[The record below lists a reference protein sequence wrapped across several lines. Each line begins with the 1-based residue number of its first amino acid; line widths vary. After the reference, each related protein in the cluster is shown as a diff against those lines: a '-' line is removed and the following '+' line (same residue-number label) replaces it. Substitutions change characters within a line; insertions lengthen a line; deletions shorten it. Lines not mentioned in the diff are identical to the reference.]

1 MITFSS
7 APIISPSST
16 TTITTS
22 SSAPLHSNSYPT
34 LASPPPSSSS
44 LNLHKSN
51 MNPMINPTNF
61 PTAMSALHKNV
72 APCAGQ
78 HQQQNHHHLQ
88 HPQQQQQQPIR
99 MPKYGGPTVIPQNDV
114 ARLSYY
120 LKCCLFCMPSLFK
133 SVPVVLF
140 DYNNIESM
148 PRAYHDAIYRLAFQH
163 FTIEKLVQHNI
174 IRIDDALPSHVSNM
188 FEDVHVISSLL
199 EPEIKKTMACTPTW
213 AREYFILPFYRY
225 FFTKSKLA
233 TATATATAAA
243 ASTSASASTPAPPT
257 NASVSVQ
264 SHDGSVSS
272 NIIPQAIATLQ
283 YLIQISTQNENNTSN
298 SFTHP
303 PQHENQQQQQQQEQL
318 PPRQEPMTLE
328 FRNFSQYAANAEI
341 GSSDAVPMVDAG
353 VPLHEI

>member
-1 MITFSS
+1 
-7 APIISPSST
+7 
-16 TTITTS
+16 
-22 SSAPLHSNSYPT
+22 
-34 LASPPPSSSS
+34 
-44 LNLHKSN
+44 
-51 MNPMINPTNF
+51 MNPMINPTDF
-61 PTAMSALHKNV
+61 PTTMSALHKNV

-78 HQQQNHHHLQ
+78 HQQQHHHHLQ
-88 HPQQQQQQPIR
+88 RPQQQHQQPIR

-174 IRIDDALPSHVSNM
+174 IRIDDALPSNISNM

-225 FFTKSKLA
+225 FFTSLLEPEIKKTMACTPTWAREYFILPFYRYFFTKSKLA
-233 TATATATAAA
+233 TATAT
-243 ASTSASASTPAPPT
+243 STSASASTPAPPT